1 MMLLAVTAGPGDA
14 EFSIG
19 AVVVALA
26 LLAANGFFVAAEF
39 ALLAARRSRLE
50 QLAAEGS
57 GAAASAVAGLKE
69 LSLMLAG
76 AQLGITMMSFGLGAI
91 AEPAVAAGIE
101 GLIEGVALPAGVRHT
116 IAVVIA
122 LSIVVF
128 LHMVVGEMAP
138 KSWAISDPESSALL
152 LARPFRAFVVV
163 FRPFIRL
170 LNASANAVVRLCGV
184 EPQDERAL
192 VHNARDLLLL
202 LDESAQTGELDADQR
217 ALLGRALDLSG
228 LDAESAMVPRSDI
241 VAVSSDATVEQLEE
255 VASRSGRSRLP
266 VYDDDLDRVAGM
278 LHVKDLLGV
287 TDGQR
292 GHLTAAGLAR
302 PALLTPESRPVEDLM
317 LEMREERQHIA
328 LVVDEH
334 GSVTGLVTLEDLLEE
349 IIGDFE
355 DESDRVLRSVS
366 RHRDGSIRFPA
377 TLRPDELRSADVAD
391 LPDGEWETAAGYVI
405 AALGRLPAEGDAVAV
420 GGSVLTVERVE
431 GHRIVELS
439 VRPSPAGPGR
449 TDDRTDDGP

>member
-1 MMLLAVTAGPGDA
+1 MGLLAVTAPGEA
-14 EFSIG
+14 AFSLG
-19 AVVVALA
+19 ALGIAIV

-39 ALLAARRSRLE
+39 ALLAARRSRIE
-50 QLAAEGS
+50 QLSAEGS
-57 GAAASAVAGLKE
+57 GAARSALAGLRE

-101 GLIEGVALPAGVRHT
+101 GLLAGVALPAGARHT

-138 KSWAISDPESSALL
+138 KSWAISDPEGSALL

-170 LNASANAVVRLCGV
+170 LNVAANGVVRLAGV
-184 EPQDERAL
+184 EPQDERAM
-192 VHNARDLLLL
+192 VHNAGDLLLL
-202 LDESAQTGELDADQR
+202 LDESARSGELDADQR
-217 ALLGRALDLSG
+217 VLLSRALDLSG
-228 LDAESAMVPRSDI
+228 LDAQSAMVPRSDI
-241 VAVSSDATVEQLEE
+241 VAVSAETAIGALETI
-255 VASRSGRSRLP
+255 ASSSGRSRLP
-266 VYDDDLDRVAGM
+266 VYDGELDHVRGM

-287 TDGQR
+287 PEAERATT
-292 GHLTAAGLAR
+292 TAGALAR

-317 LEMREERQHIA
+317 LEMREEAQHVA

-334 GSVTGLVTLEDLLEE
+334 GSVSGLVTLEDLLEE

-355 DESDRVLRSVS
+355 DESDRVMRAVT
-366 RHRDGSIRFPA
+366 RRRDGSILFPA
-377 TLRPDELRSADVAD
+377 ALRPDELRAAHLVD
-391 LPDGEWETAAGYVI
+391 LPDGAWETAAGYVI
-405 AALGRLPAEGDAVAV
+405 AALGRLPHIGDAVAV
-420 GGSVLTVERVE
+420 DDVVLTVTRID
-431 GHRIVELS
+431 GHRLVELS
-439 VRPSPAGPGR
+439 LRPAEARQDGHSPQPRRAS
-449 TDDRTDDGP
+449 